1 MVPGNMESYD
11 NHSGVFIFIW

>member
-11 NHSGVFIFIW
+11 NHSGVFIFDW

>member
-1 MVPGNMESYD
+1 MVSGNMESYD